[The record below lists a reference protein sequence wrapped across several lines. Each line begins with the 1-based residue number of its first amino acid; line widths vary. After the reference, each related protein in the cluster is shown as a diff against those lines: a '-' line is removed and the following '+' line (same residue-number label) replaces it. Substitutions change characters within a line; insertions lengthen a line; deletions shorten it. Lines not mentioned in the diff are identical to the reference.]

1 MDVGFAS
8 VNQKLST
15 VLAMKYSPCLCLL
28 CALLLSACAAT
39 KPAQKSMYHKVGNKI
54 PRQSSLGF
62 AISPPS
68 GEGWFERLKDDSLIY
83 LKRTEKDSYSI
94 FTQATE
100 ISLRGVSPRPDSLAS
115 FVRQR
120 KAAEIQAKKYVNA
133 AMEVGQGNPPAN
145 CVRYTLS
152 YEDHSVKSLKGE
164 DYVKVANKG
173 ILCFNPAAPQHGI
186 ELSYQERSLASA
198 RITSYRN
205 EGEFFLSSLQIGK
218 PIVK

>member
-1 MDVGFAS
+1 MTYTSCF
-8 VNQKLST
+8 
-15 VLAMKYSPCLCLL
+15 CLL
-28 CALLLSACAAT
+28 FAFLLPACAAP
-39 KPAQKSMYHKVGNKI
+39 KPAQKSMYHKVGNSV

-120 KAAEIQAKKYVNA
+120 KSSEIQARKYVNA
-133 AMEVGQGNPPAN
+133 SLEVGQGNPPFN
-145 CVRYTLS
+145 CVRYTLT
-152 YEDHSVKSLKGE
+152 YEDHGVKSLKGE

-173 ILCFNPAAPQHGI
+173 VFCFNPSAPQHGI
-186 ELSYQERSLASA
+186 EVSYQERSLASA
-198 RITSYRN
+198 RTTSYRN
-205 EGEFFLSSLQIGK
+205 EGEYFLASLQIGK